1 MNSLVRR
8 ESLLPP
14 VEVMPERA
22 KRAIKGGI
30 FGNYVD
36 QFDIFLPVIALAPAA
51 AYLFGTAN
59 MARNAGLI
67 FIATL
72 IGRPLGAIIFGPIA
86 DRIGRVTA
94 TKFAI
99 LGVAITT
106 LMISLIPNSLG
117 AFTIFVVLAL
127 RLVGGVFI
135 GGEYTSAVPLAM
147 EWTSTR
153 RRGLVSGLIMWMSP
167 WANASIAVLVF
178 VLLKV
183 LTPSQ
188 YNSWGWRVPFL
199 LGAILTFAMF
209 IYYRT
214 YVTDS
219 PTWEEGAKVSNP
231 IRDIFIGINKKSLWQ
246 VFILMSGMWIFTYMS
261 IAVLTG
267 QLKVEAHLT
276 FQDISLTMMCATA
289 ISAITMATSG
299 HISTFVGRRKFFI
312 VFGIFSIF
320 LAPTTYLE
328 VFQHRSLPS
337 LVILVVV
344 LQIVTVSVYGPVA
357 AYLTER
363 FPTSVRSSGYGV
375 AYSMSIV
382 LPAFYPYYL
391 PPLQRIFG
399 NHGAVALLL
408 AAAGILVTTGAI
420 IGPETVESK
429 RQVAATR

>member
-1 MNSLVRR
+1 MKSLVQND
-8 ESLLPP
+8 SLLPLI
-14 VEVMPERA
+14 EEMPEHA

-51 AYLFGTAN
+51 AHLFGPAN
-59 MARNAGLI
+59 IARNAGLI

-72 IGRPLGAIIFGPIA
+72 IGRPLGAVIFGPIS
-86 DRIGRVTA
+86 DRIGRTAA
-94 TKFAI
+94 TKAAI

-106 LMISLIPNSLG
+106 LLISLIPPSFG
-117 AFTIFVVLAL
+117 AFTIFAVLAL

-135 GGEYTSAVPLAM
+135 GGEYTSAIPLAM

-167 WANASIAVLVF
+167 WANASIAALVF
-178 VLLKV
+178 FLLKA
-183 LTPSQ
+183 LSPSQ
-188 YNSWGWRVPFL
+188 YDSWGWRIPFL
-199 LGAILTFAMF
+199 LGATLTFAMF
-209 IYYRT
+209 IYYRN

-219 PTWEEGAKVSNP
+219 PTWEVSAKVSNP
-231 IRDIFIGINKKSLWQ
+231 IKNVLVGGNRKSLWQ
-246 VFILMSGMWIFTYMS
+246 VFVLMTGMWIFTFMS

-267 QLKVEAHLT
+267 QLKAEALLT
-276 FQDISLTMMCATA
+276 YQGVSLTMMCATA
-289 ISAITMATSG
+289 VSAIAMAACG
-299 HISTFVGRRKFFI
+299 HISTFTGRRKFFI
-312 VFGIFSIF
+312 LFGIFSTF
-320 LAPTTYLE
+320 FAPATYAKI
-328 VFQHRSLPS
+328 FQHRTLSSLI
-337 LVILVVV
+337 ILVVV
-344 LQIVTVSVYGPVA
+344 LQIVTVSVYGPIA

-399 NHGAVALLL
+399 NHGAVVLLL
-408 AAAGILVTTGAI
+408 TLAGILITVGAWM
-420 IGPETVESK
+420 GPETARTSK
-429 RQVAATR
+429 

>member
-1 MNSLVRR
+1 MTSSIQS
-8 ESLLPP
+8 ESLLLI
-14 VEVMPERA
+14 VEEMPLRA

-36 QFDIFLPVIALAPAA
+36 QFDIFLPVIALAPATA
-51 AYLFGTAN
+51 HLFGPTN
-59 MARNAGLI
+59 MVRNAGLI

-72 IGRPLGAIIFGPIA
+72 IGRPLGAVIFGPVA
-86 DRIGRVTA
+86 DRMGRTTA

-99 LGVAITT
+99 LGVGITT
-106 LMISLIPNSLG
+106 LVISLTPSSHG
-117 AFTIFVVLAL
+117 AFTIYFVLAF
-127 RLVGGVFI
+127 RLLGGVFI
-135 GGEYTSAVPLAM
+135 GGEYTSAIPLAM

-167 WANASIAVLVF
+167 WANASIAALVL

-183 LTPSQ
+183 LTPGQ

-219 PTWEEGAKVSNP
+219 PTWEASAKVSSP
-231 IRDIFIGINKKSLWQ
+231 IKDVFLGVNRKSFWQ

-261 IAVLTG
+261 IAVLSG
-267 QLKVEAHLT
+267 QLKAEAHLNY
-276 FQDISLTMMCATA
+276 QEVSLTMMLATA
-289 ISAITMATSG
+289 ASAIAMAACG
-299 HISTFVGRRKFFI
+299 HISTFLGRKKFFAL
-312 VFGIFSIF
+312 FGIFSAL
-320 LAPTTYLE
+320 LAPLIYLS
-328 VFQHRSLPS
+328 VFQQKTLSS
-337 LVILVVV
+337 LVIMVVA
-344 LQIVTVSVYGPVA
+344 LQIITVSVYGPIA

-375 AYSMSIV
+375 AYSMSIL

-399 NHGAVALLL
+399 THGAVTLLL
-408 AAAGILVTTGAI
+408 TLAGILIAAGAL
-420 IGPETVESK
+420 IGPETVRIQK
-429 RQVAATR
+429 

>member
-1 MNSLVRR
+1 MSSLAQSQ
-8 ESLLPP
+8 SLLPL
-14 VEVMPERA
+14 VEDMPEGA

-51 AYLFGTAN
+51 AHLFGSAN
-59 MARNAGLI
+59 MVRNAGLI

-72 IGRPLGAIIFGPIA
+72 IGRPIGAIIFGPIA
-86 DRIGRVTA
+86 DHIGRVAA
-94 TKFAI
+94 TRFAI

-106 LMISLIPNSLG
+106 FMISLIPSSLG
-117 AFTIFVVLAL
+117 AVTICAILAL
-127 RLVGGVFI
+127 RLVGGLFI

-178 VLLKV
+178 ILLKV
-183 LTPSQ
+183 LTPNQ
-188 YNSWGWRVPFL
+188 YSSWGWRVPFL
-199 LGAILTFAMF
+199 LGAILTFAMYV
-209 IYYRT
+209 YYRT

-219 PTWEEGAKVSNP
+219 PTWQGGEKVSNP
-231 IRDIFIGINKKSLWQ
+231 IKNIFVGSNRKPLWQ

-267 QLKVEAHLT
+267 QLKAEGHLS
-276 FQDISLTMMCATA
+276 FQNISLTMMCATA
-289 ISAITMATSG
+289 ISAIAMVTSG
-299 HISTFVGRRKFFI
+299 HISTLMGRRRFFMA
-312 VFGIFSIF
+312 FGILSSF
-320 LAPTTYLE
+320 LAPITYLKI
-328 VFQHRSLPS
+328 FQHRSFSS

-391 PPLQRIFG
+391 PPLQRTFG

-408 AAAGILVTTGAI
+408 AVAGILVTTGAL
-420 IGPETVESK
+420 IGPETIDSRK
-429 RQVAATR
+429 

>member
-1 MNSLVRR
+1 MRSLVQS
-8 ESLLPP
+8 ESLLPL
-14 VEVMPERA
+14 VEEMSERA

-51 AYLFGTAN
+51 AHLFGTAD
-59 MARNAGLI
+59 MVRNAGLI

-72 IGRPLGAIIFGPIA
+72 VGRPIGAIIFGPIA
-86 DRIGRVTA
+86 DRIGRVAA

-106 LMISLIPNSLG
+106 LMISLIPGSLG

-178 VLLKV
+178 ILLKV
-183 LTPSQ
+183 LTPNQ

-209 IYYRT
+209 IYYRA

-219 PTWEEGAKVSNP
+219 PTWEEGTKVLNP
-231 IRDIFIGINKKSLWQ
+231 VKNILVGINRKPLWQ
-246 VFILMSGMWIFTYMS
+246 VFMLMSGMWIFTYMS

-267 QLKVEAHLT
+267 QLKAEAHLT

-289 ISAITMATSG
+289 ISAIAMATSG
-299 HISTFVGRRKFFI
+299 HISTFVGRRRFFI
-312 VFGIFSIF
+312 AFGILSTF
-320 LAPTTYLE
+320 LAPTTYLKI
-328 VFQHRSLPS
+328 FHHRTLSS

-363 FPTSVRSSGYGV
+363 FPTSVRASGYGV

-382 LPAFYPYYL
+382 LPASYPYYL

-408 AAAGILVTTGAI
+408 AVGGILVTAGAL
-420 IGPETVESK
+420 IGPETIDSK
-429 RQVAATR
+429 KQLQTAS

>member
-1 MNSLVRR
+1 MKSSVRN
-8 ESLLPP
+8 ESLLPL
-14 VEVMPERA
+14 VEEMPKRA

-51 AYLFGTAN
+51 AHLFGMAN
-59 MARNAGLI
+59 MARNTGLI

-72 IGRPLGAIIFGPIA
+72 IGRPLGAAIFGPIA
-86 DRIGRVTA
+86 DRIGRTSA
-94 TKFAI
+94 TKVAI
-99 LGVAITT
+99 IGVAITT
-106 LMISLIPNSLG
+106 LIISLIPSSFG
-117 AFTIFVVLAL
+117 ASTIFFVLAL
-127 RLVGGVFI
+127 RLVGGIFI
-135 GGEYTSAVPLAM
+135 GGEYTSAIPLAM

-167 WANASIAVLVF
+167 WANASIAALVL

-183 LTPSQ
+183 LTPNQ

-209 IYYRT
+209 IYYRA
-214 YVTDS
+214 YVIDS
-219 PTWEEGAKVSNP
+219 PAWEASSKVSSP
-231 IRDIFIGINKKSLWQ
+231 IKDIFLGVNRKSFWQ
-246 VFILMSGMWIFTYMS
+246 SFVLMSGMWIFTYMS

-267 QLKVEAHLT
+267 QLKAEAHLT
-276 FQDISLTMMCATA
+276 YQDLSLTMMCATA
-289 ISAITMATSG
+289 VSAVSMAACGHFSTIT
-299 HISTFVGRRKFFI
+299 GRRKFFI
-312 VFGIFSIF
+312 FFGICSA
-320 LAPTTYLE
+320 LVAPAVYLN
-328 VFQHRSLPS
+328 VFQQKTLPS
-337 LVILVVV
+337 LVIMVVV
-344 LQIVTVSVYGPVA
+344 LQIITVSVYGPIA

-399 NHGAVALLL
+399 SYGAVALLL
-408 AAAGILVTTGAI
+408 ALAGILIAAGAW
-420 IGPETVESK
+420 IGPETVRTTK
-429 RQVAATR
+429 